1 MGQAAFKIE
10 VDTHAADSAA
20 VIPLKPAA
28 AAARPALSV
37 VPPRAE
43 TPGRTD
49 MPSLLGM
56 ISRASTLL
64 GSQKDRA
71 ESMEKRALAAEEL
84 LKAANRR
91 IAEAEIK
98 LRSALDEARTERE
111 RAAEVQKRSNEVVEK
126 TRTML
131 GEAGERLRAAEGRA
145 DRAESNFS
153 AIRNALESGLSTWVK

>member
-1 MGQAAFKIE
+1 MGQPAFKIE
-10 VDTHAADSAA
+10 GDANEPETAA
-20 VIPLKPAA
+20 VIPLKPQA

-43 TPGRTD
+43 GPARTD
-49 MPSLLGM
+49 VPALLGM
-56 ISRASTLL
+56 ISRASNLL

-71 ESMEKRALAAEEL
+71 ESMEKRAVAAEEL

-98 LRSALDEARTERE
+98 LRSALDEARAERE
-111 RAAEVQKRSNEVVEK
+111 RAAEVQKRSNQVVEK
-126 TRTML
+126 TRAML

-145 DRAESNFS
+145 DRAEGNFN
-153 AIRNALESGLSTWVK
+153 AIRNALEQGLSTWVK